1 MRNSKFFPT
10 VSLELTL
17 LDESY
22 MLNSNISS
30 AAFSPSNVC
39 SRTYMV
45 LFLLALL
52 SSGGLKMK

>member
-22 MLNSNISS
+22 MLNISS